1 MPPSAK
7 RSSIVS
13 FWPGGEEDG
22 WPACGWA
29 KSERVKKSGHKK
41 LTRQVFTAAP
51 GSHIPAGKQFI
62 AGGKTGMDLRLQ
74 SVANHLLRAG
84 GVSPVARVV
93 GCGLPVV
100 LRDSGAG
107 VRKGARSSIS
117 PPLCHPPT
125 RSPPEKPDMVVTVW
139 GFRPCSGQRSGEEKP
154 APHLAATPIAA
165 LAARL
170 GWRFSMLESNRFVAF
185 P

>member
-117 PPLCHPPT
+117 RLFATHRHDLRLKNPT
-125 RSPPEKPDMVVTVW
+125 WWSRCGGSGHVPDSGPERKNPRRIW
-139 GFRPCSGQRSGEEKP
+139 LQRQSRRLPRAWDGV
-154 APHLAATPIAA
+154 LAC
-165 LAARL
+165 
-170 GWRFSMLESNRFVAF
+170 
-185 P
+185 